1 MSAHKTTD
9 TWSWPVD
16 AATYDREH
24 SLTAI
29 ERRFL
34 AIELPSRIKT
44 SKTRQ
49 PSLDTV
55 HRLSRPLHDV
65 FDHIEFKGPKRRSLV
80 FYLLEEMGRRDRAL
94 WAWTD
99 EEWIEL
105 AECRRYDG
113 NCIIAAAY
121 LLRGFDAL
129 ASFPKRRHVFSCLAR
144 RVFGFK
150 MFTATERKIK
160 ARLRELGYRARTLR
174 LVPLTLAQLLL
185 ITRSPRMED
194 ITEVSLLQLQEQ
206 TATVALEKCVVAF
219 SRLLA
224 SEGIIAQPVRRRGL
238 QPKMIYGAPE
248 VIVADVPHEWGR
260 LARYWHET
268 STLTPR
274 SRLRMYYRLLT
285 VGRWLQATR
294 PHIESPVQWNRT
306 VASEAVAMSVN
317 LRCCEWSLSTTASR
331 FPNSGKPMQA
341 NSKVDMLYSLR
352 TFFRDLQHWET
363 IPRSFDPHI
372 AFRVP
377 RSLRALIGSDPRVL
391 PDDVWAKLIWAGL
404 NITATDLTS
413 QGSTTGNGTH
423 YYPLPLVKALSV
435 VWLFAGLRWDEIRR
449 LRLGCIRWQENT
461 PGERVCLLSVPVN
474 KTSTAFSKPVDTV
487 VGEVIEAWEKERPV
501 QMKLIDPKT
510 GELIEYLFAYRSKAL
525 GYNYLNKVLIPALCV
540 KAGIPNKDVRGRIT
554 SHRARSTIATQL
566 FNAREPMSLF
576 EVQAWLGHKNPS
588 TTQHYAKLNP
598 SKLTKSYEKAGY
610 FERNIRAI
618 EVLIDQD
625 VVRKGLAA
633 QESWKFFDLGHGYC
647 TYDFFDQCLHR
658 MACAQCSFY
667 VAKESTR
674 AQMLEAK
681 TNLLRMR
688 QEIPLSEPE
697 LAAVVDG
704 LAAYEKLIANL
715 RDVPT
720 PDRLLQIE
728 AAPALQANESEEQ
741 C

>member
-224 SEGIIAQPVRRRGL
+224 SEGIIAQPVRRLGL

-391 PDDVWAKLIWAGL
+391 PDDVWAKLIWVGL

-697 LAAVVDG
+697 LAAVEDG

-741 C
+741 S

>member
-1 MSAHKTTD
+1 VSASKTTD
-9 TWSWPVD
+9 TWTWPIE
-16 AATYDREH
+16 ATRYDRSH
-24 SLTAI
+24 NLTPG
-29 ERRFL
+29 ERGFL
-34 AIELPSRIKT
+34 TLELPLRIKT

-49 PSLDTV
+49 PSLDAV
-55 HRLSRPLHDV
+55 ERLSRPLHDV
-65 FDHIEFKGPKRRSLV
+65 FDYIEFKGPKRRSLV

-99 EEWIEL
+99 GEWIDLVES
-105 AECRRYDG
+105 RRYDG
-113 NCIIAAAY
+113 NRIIAAAF
-121 LLRGFDAL
+121 LLRGFDML
-129 ASFPKRRHVFSCLAR
+129 ARFPKRRHVFSCLAR
-144 RVFGFK
+144 RVFGVKRF
-150 MFTATERKIK
+150 AAADRKTK
-160 ARLRELGYRARTLR
+160 AGLRELGYRIRTLR
-174 LVPLTLAQLLL
+174 LVPLTLAQLML
-185 ITRSPRMED
+185 ITRSPRIED
-194 ITEVSLLQLQEQ
+194 ITEAVLLQLQNQ
-206 TATVALEKCVVAF
+206 NGTVALEHCVFAL

-224 SEGIIAQPVRRRGL
+224 SEGIIDQPVRRLGL
-238 QPKMIYGAPE
+238 QPKMIHGAPE
-248 VIVADVPHEWGR
+248 DIVANVPREWAR

-274 SRLRMYYRLLT
+274 SRLRMYYRLLG
-285 VGRWLQATR
+285 VGRWLHATR
-294 PHIESPVQWNRT
+294 PHIESPEQWTRT
-306 VASEAVAMSVN
+306 VASEALAMCVDLKN
-317 LRCCEWSLSTTASR
+317 CEWSLSTTARR
-331 FPNSGKPMQA
+331 FPNSGKPMRA
-341 NSKVDMLYSLR
+341 NSKIDVLYALR
-352 TFFRDLQHWET
+352 TFFRDLQHWEI

-377 RSLRALIGSDPRVL
+377 RSLRALIGFDPRVL

-404 NITATDLTS
+404 NITAADLS
-413 QGSTTGNGTH
+413 AQGSPNRGGSH
-423 YYPLPLVKALSV
+423 YYPLSLVRALSV

-449 LRLGCIRWQENT
+449 LRLGCIRWQENA
-461 PGERVCLLSVPVN
+461 PGERVCLLSIPVN
-474 KTSTAFSKPVDTV
+474 KTSTAFSKPVDTI
-487 VGEVIEAWEKERPV
+487 VGEIVEAWEKERPG
-501 QMKLIDPKT
+501 QTKLIDPKT
-510 GELIEYLFAYRSKAL
+510 GEQVDYLLAYRSKAL
-525 GYNYLNKVLIPALCV
+525 GYQYINKVLIPALCA

-588 TTQHYAKLNP
+588 TTQYYAKINP

-610 FERNIRAI
+610 FERNVRAI

-633 QESWKFFDLGHGYC
+633 DAAWKFFDLGHGYC
-647 TYDFFDQCLHR
+647 TYDFFDQCPHR

-674 AQMLEAK
+674 AQMLEAT
-681 TNLLRMR
+681 TNLLRLR

-697 LAAVVDG
+697 LEAVEQG

-720 PDRLLQIE
+720 PDSLLQIE
-728 AAPALQANESEEQ
+728 TAPAVHARESEEQ

>member
-1 MSAHKTTD
+1 MHKTAD
-9 TWSWPVD
+9 TWTWPVN
-16 AATYDREH
+16 ATEYDRTH
-24 SLTAI
+24 SLTAR
-29 ERRFL
+29 ERLFL
-34 AIELPSRIKT
+34 TVELPSRIKT
-44 SKTRQ
+44 SKTRR
-49 PSLDTV
+49 PSLEAV
-55 HRLSRPLHDV
+55 QRLARPLHDV

-94 WAWTD
+94 WAWKD
-99 EEWIEL
+99 AEWIDLVES
-105 AECRRYDG
+105 RRYDG
-113 NCIIAAAY
+113 NRIIAAAF
-121 LLRGFDAL
+121 LLRGFDTF

-150 MFTATERKIK
+150 RFAETERKIK
-160 ARLRELGYRARTLR
+160 ARLRELGYRTRTLR
-174 LVPLTLAQLLL
+174 LMPLTLAQLLL
-185 ITRSPRMED
+185 IARSPRLED
-194 ITEVSLLQLQEQ
+194 INEASLLQLQKRNG
-206 TATVALEKCVVAF
+206 TVALESCVIAL

-224 SEGIIAQPVRRRGL
+224 SEGIIDEPVRRLGL
-238 QPKMIYGAPE
+238 QPKMIHAASE
-248 VIVADVPHEWGR
+248 ALVADVPHEWAR

-317 LRCCEWSLSTTASR
+317 LKCCEWSLSTTARR

-341 NSKVDMLYSLR
+341 NSKVDMLYALR

-377 RSLRALIGSDPRVL
+377 RSLRALIGCDPRVL

-404 NITATDLTS
+404 NITATDLSS
-413 QGSTTGNGTH
+413 QGSTAGNGTH
-423 YYPLPLVKALSV
+423 YYPLPLVRALSV

-449 LRLGCIRWQENT
+449 LRLGCIRWQENA
-461 PGERVCLLSVPVN
+461 PGERVCLLSIPVN

-487 VGEVIEAWEKERPV
+487 VGEVIEAWEKERPA
-501 QMKLIDPKT
+501 QMRLIDPKT
-510 GELIEYLFAYRSKAL
+510 GELVDYLFAYRSKAL
-525 GYNYLNKVLIPALCV
+525 GYNYLNKVLILALCA

-647 TYDFFDQCLHR
+647 TYDFFDQCAHR

-697 LAAVVDG
+697 LAAVEDG
-704 LAAYEKLIANL
+704 LAAYERLIVNL

-720 PDRLLQIE
+720 PDHLVQIE
-728 AAPALQANESEEQ
+728 AAPATHTTESEQQ